1 MNALSPRDG
10 YMRELCVALAH
21 RWEPERLF
29 VILTAYFDEADT
41 HGPAP
46 TVILACFVGH
56 AYQWERFEKR
66 LIKLRRKFGFTVFHT
81 KHFRSRSGEFS
92 GWSEPRRQELIA
104 ALIQLV
110 SKYLIGGI
118 SVHLERDRYLNEYR
132 APPIPRKL
140 HLDSQYGVCFRGCLA
155 ALLEVLEER
164 GNKDRLNVV
173 MERGHTNVWDCE
185 RIFNDLKSRFKRLG
199 SDLLG
204 SWTVETKDSCAPLMV
219 ADMLAGTHS
228 MMRTSLESGAVSPD
242 SFPQAAR
249 KQKGALRIVEL
260 QPGTLRG
267 LKDGFEELRRREI
280 ADWRAAKASR
290 KAASG
295 DLSS

>member
-1 MNALSPRDG
+1 
-10 YMRELCVALAH
+10 
-21 RWEPERLF
+21 

-46 TVILACFVGH
+46 TVILSCFVGH
-56 AYQWERFEKR
+56 AYQWDRFEKR

-81 KHFRSRSGEFS
+81 KHFKSRSGEFS
-92 GWSEPRRQELIA
+92 GWTEARCQELIA

-110 SKYLIGGI
+110 SATLMGGI

-132 APPIPRKL
+132 APPIPQKL

-155 ALLEVLEER
+155 ALLEILEER
-164 GNKDRLNVV
+164 GNKERLNIV
-173 MERGHTNVWDCE
+173 MERGHKNVWDCE
-185 RIFNDLKSRFKRLG
+185 RIFNDLRSRFKRLG
-199 SDLLG
+199 LDILG

-228 MMRTSLESGAVSPD
+228 MMRAALEGGTSPS
-242 SFPQAAR
+242 SFPRASR
-249 KQKGALRIVEL
+249 ETKGALRILEL
-260 QPGTLRG
+260 QPGALRG

-280 ADWRAAKASR
+280 AAWRAAKVSQKHGA
-290 KAASG
+290 G
-295 DLSS
+295 D

>member
-1 MNALSPRDG
+1 
-10 YMRELCVALAH
+10 MRELCVALAH

-66 LIKLRRKFGFTVFHT
+66 LVKLRRKFGFTVFHT
-81 KHFRSRSGEFS
+81 KHFKSRSGEFS
-92 GWSEPRRQELIA
+92 GWSDTRCEELIA

-110 SKYLIGGI
+110 SRSLIGGI

-140 HLDSQYGVCFRGCLA
+140 HLDSQYGVCFRGCLG
-155 ALLEVLEER
+155 ALLEILEER

-173 MERGHTNVWDCE
+173 MECGHPNVWDCE

-199 SDLLG
+199 LDLLG
-204 SWTVETKDSCAPLMV
+204 SWTVETKASCAPLMV

-228 MMRTSLESGAVSPD
+228 MMRAALENGASPN
-242 SFPQAAR
+242 SFPRASR
-249 KQKGALRIVEL
+249 DTKGALRIVEL
-260 QPGTLRG
+260 QPGALRG
-267 LKDGFEELRRREI
+267 LKDGFEELRRLEV
-280 ADWRAAKASR
+280 AAWRAAKASR